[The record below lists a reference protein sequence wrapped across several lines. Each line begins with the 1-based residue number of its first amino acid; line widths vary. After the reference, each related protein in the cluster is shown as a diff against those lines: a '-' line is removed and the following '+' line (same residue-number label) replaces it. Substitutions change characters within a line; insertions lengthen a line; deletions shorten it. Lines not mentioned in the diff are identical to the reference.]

1 MWKRHVISILALGAL
16 VFLAFGS
23 GKSETSIEEEV
34 KKASSEKPA
43 EGKPALTVSAAQ
55 LFKDYEENEVAA
67 DEKYK
72 GKILQVSGEVS
83 DIGKDIM
90 DKMYVNL
97 KTENMFMHVQC
108 YFSDKHKDKLK
119 TMKKGQQVTIKGKC
133 DGKLMGVN
141 LRGCLLV
148 E

>member
-1 MWKRHVISILALGAL
+1 
-16 VFLAFGS
+16 
-23 GKSETSIEEEV
+23 SIEEEV